1 MGLRQNM
8 VSPITKLKN
17 QLLKLSKINRTVPFI
32 IPFIVIGM
40 MMGCGRGSERDRAA
54 SIICAKVNGKKISL
68 EDFNQEL
75 QRLNLDSE
83 MPYMESEDQ
92 LKTLKKELL
101 LLMIDKELLV
111 QEAKNKG
118 ITIGPEDLE
127 VSLKDISK
135 GYPAGKFSV
144 EEYLNDPA
152 YKKWRSFFL
161 QGLLINR
168 LIKQEIE
175 PAIHVTDEEVR
186 SFFLS
191 HRQDFDREREFRAR
205 QIVVES
211 EMDAREILKFL
222 RDGHDFAELA
232 KERSLSPDREKGGD
246 LGFFGLG
253 QMPPEFDE
261 VIVQLKKGEISDVV
275 QSDYGY
281 HIFQLMEIREP
292 KEALWEEAKPKI
304 EQILLAKKRDRAFHD
319 WLFDLR
325 SRSNIK
331 INSKALAGGN

>member
-1 MGLRQNM
+1 MGLRENM
-8 VSPITKLKN
+8 VSPVTQLKN
-17 QLLKLSKINRTVPFI
+17 QLFKFLKLNKTVPFI
-32 IPFIVIGM
+32 IPFIVMGM
-40 MMGCGRGSERDRAA
+40 LMGCGSGGEKNKAA

-68 EDFNQEL
+68 EDFDQEL

-83 MPYMESEDQ
+83 MPYIESEDQ
-92 LKTLKKELL
+92 LKTLRKELL
-101 LLMIDKELLV
+101 LLMIDKEVLV
-111 QEAKNKG
+111 QEAKKKG
-118 ITIGPEDLE
+118 ITIGPEDIE
-127 VSLKDISK
+127 VSLRDISK
-135 GYPAGKFSV
+135 GYPEGKFSV

-152 YKKWRSFFL
+152 HEKWRYFFL
-161 QGLLINR
+161 QGLLTKK
-168 LIKQEIE
+168 LIEQEIE
-175 PAIHVTDEEVR
+175 PSIHVTEDEAR

-191 HRQDFDREREFRAR
+191 HRQDFERDREFRAR

-211 EMDAREILKFL
+211 EMEAREILKL
-222 RDGHDFAELA
+222 LKEGHDFVELA
-232 KERSLSPDREKGGD
+232 KERSLSPDREDGGD

-281 HIFQLMEIREP
+281 HIFQLMEIHEP
-292 KEALWEEAKPKI
+292 KEAQWEEARPKI

-325 SRSNIK
+325 SHSHIK
-331 INSKALAGGN
+331 VNSKALAGGN